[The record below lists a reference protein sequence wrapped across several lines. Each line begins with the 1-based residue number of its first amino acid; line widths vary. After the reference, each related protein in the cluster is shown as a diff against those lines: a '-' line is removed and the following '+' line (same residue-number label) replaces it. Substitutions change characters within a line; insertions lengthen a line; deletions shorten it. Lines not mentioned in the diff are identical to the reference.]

1 MCLYNCVV
9 STAQALQATPQ
20 AVAASLPDIVCFLVI
35 LLSARHWPGRHQLPP
50 KRMAGEVLDSAGVG
64 CTSSWELWNPFARPR
79 GAARHDNHPSRCAAE
94 GGRKSLALAQ
104 AVSASLSIISVCT
117 TKTRLEVK
125 STSARENHKENG
137 AETASQ
143 AQEYQDGNESRQ
155 HRGND
160 SRGQL
165 R

>member
-20 AVAASLPDIVCFLVI
+20 AVAASLPDVVCDLVI
-35 LLSARHWPGRHQLPP
+35 LLSARHWRRHQSAK
-50 KRMAGEVLDSAGVG
+50 KRREKRSAGR
-64 CTSSWELWNPFARPR
+64 TLSWELWTRCTAE
-79 GAARHDNHPSRCAAE
+79 GARHDNHPSRCAAE

-104 AVSASLSIISVCT
+104 ALGASLCIISLCT

-125 STSARENHKENG
+125 STSARENPKENG